1 MQIFLCKP
9 RFRVALISLS
19 RLIYFVFLDLVSIL
33 LDNTDN
39 FKKVFDII
47 YYYML
52 MGGGDKTMHKFSF
65 GRHSSSSILQ
75 LASQSSKEI

>member
-52 MGGGDKTMHKFSF
+52 MGGGTKPCTSF
-65 GRHSSSSILQ
+65 HLGGTQ
-75 LASQSSKEI
+75 AAVFCN